1 MSMTMTSILD
11 EFVDAIAERV
21 AEKLGQKTTVEPRPE
36 EKPKKEKAKKKEER
50 KEESPLKI
58 TDVRAVLAEMAQN
71 GKGKEAKELI
81 RSYGVKKLTDI
92 DESNYGE
99 LLEKARSY
107 DAR

>member
-21 AEKLGQKTTVEPRPE
+21 AEKLGQKKTVEPGPE
-36 EKPKKEKAKKKEER
+36 EKPKKEKVKEKKKEE
-50 KEESPLKI
+50 KKKESPLKI
-58 TDVRAVLAEMAQN
+58 TDVRSVLAEMAQN

-99 LLEKARSY
+99 LLEKAREL
-107 DAR
+107 